1 MVDIKNVVVVGA
13 GQMGNGIG
21 QVSLMIGLN
30 VTLVDIKDEFVD
42 AGYANIEAGMKKL
55 DDEERNQQQETKII
69 HPPHRPASGSWRV
82 GLFI

>member
-21 QVSLMIGLN
+21 QVSLMVGLN

-42 AGYANIEAGMKKL
+42 SGYAKIEEGMKS
-55 DDEERNQQQETKII
+55 
-69 HPPHRPASGSWRV
+69 P
-82 GLFI
+82 